1 MSGSVKHWRLHF
13 HRMTANAPESRADP
27 WWADRRARPL
37 AVLGVI
43 MVASG
48 IAHLPVWALLGGP
61 WEGPVTWRKPI
72 LFGISGGLTAISLG
86 WVWSMLPWRRGDVPL
101 AAATGWALF
110 VEVLLIDLQRW
121 RGVGSHFNRDT
132 PLDSFLFDAM
142 GVLIVGVTLVIA
154 ELTRRLVL
162 TRQRVLQRPAV
173 AADMLLAARAG
184 MVLLVVSCLLGI
196 WVGIHGEARL
206 DQGLD
211 PTRLG
216 AAGVPKFPHGVVIHA
231 VQWLPAL
238 AWLARRAGI
247 AEPVRVWLVAMAS
260 VGSMLLLAYALAQ
273 TVLGRP
279 RFDVVPATAA
289 VLVMA
294 LAGLVVPV
302 AAAMWSWLRGRRS
315 PPPAAG
321 RIV

>member
-1 MSGSVKHWRLHF
+1 
-13 HRMTANAPESRADP
+13 MTANAPETRADP
-27 WWADRRARPL
+27 WWADRRAQPL

-86 WVWSMLPWRRGDVPL
+86 WVWSMLAWRRGDVPL
-101 AAATGWALF
+101 AAATAWALF

-162 TRQRVLQRPAV
+162 QRPAV

-196 WVGIHGEARL
+196 WVGMHGETRL
-206 DQGLD
+206 EQGLD

-238 AWLARRAGI
+238 AWIARRTGI
-247 AEPVRVWLVAMAS
+247 AEPVRWWLVAMAS
-260 VGSMLLLAYALAQ
+260 VGSTLLLVYALVQ
-273 TVLGRP
+273 TALGRP

-289 VLVMA
+289 VLVVA
-294 LAGLVVPV
+294 LAGLGVPV
-302 AAAMWSWLRGRRS
+302 VSTTWSWLRGRRS